1 LNENFSFKRLL
12 QEKLHGWRE
21 NTECI
26 TECYGGRYND
36 VDAMHAMEGGE
47 GNEIMKGLHRDEA
60 FDY

>member
-1 LNENFSFKRLL
+1 MRKVSYCKKNFT
-12 QEKLHGWRE
+12 

-26 TECYGGRYND
+26 TVCYGGRYND
-36 VDAMHAMEGGE
+36 VDAVHAMEGGE